1 MFVSKTKT
9 NSGFKATAFIAIISV
24 LLIVYMMFSFASIG
38 SERILMKLPL
48 IQPDVETVELEQ
60 EVERPPIT
68 RKSASSVLKIY
79 LFRCETQCCGS
90 SFINRLISLFSFFQ
104 LIMQKPRDSYP
115 SVVGMG
121 KMASRSRCNISGLL
135 LR

>member
-1 MFVSKTKT
+1 MFASITKT

-24 LLIVYMMFSFASIG
+24 LLIIYIFSFTSIG

-68 RKSASSVLKIY
+68 RKSAFLVLKIY
-79 LFRCETQCCGS
+79 LFRCETQCCRS

-104 LIMQKPRDSYP
+104 LIIQKPRDSYP
-115 SVVGMG
+115 SVVGMD